1 MNDSPALPI
10 PDKAFLRREMKA
22 RRLSLNESQ
31 KAHCARQV
39 KRALWNWL
47 GTRPEFSPDATIGVY
62 LARPFEVSLDGLI
75 ASLLKD
81 DHQLCAPR
89 VDVENDK
96 MAFWRLDSLE
106 NVEHGSWS
114 VREPLATREMTPQ
127 IVLVP
132 GLAFDVFGNRLGTG
146 GGWYDRFLT
155 PEMLKIGV
163 CFDCQ
168 IVPEVPCEASD
179 RTMNFVV
186 SPERFIR
193 CVPL

>member
-1 MNDSPALPI
+1 
-10 PDKAFLRREMKA
+10 MKA

-31 KAHCARQV
+31 KAHAAWQV
-39 KRALWNWL
+39 KRTLWNWL
-47 GTRPEFSPDATIGVY
+47 GTRPEFTADAVIGVY

-75 ASLLKD
+75 AALWSDK
-81 DHQLCAPR
+81 HQLCAPR
-89 VDVENDK
+89 VDVANDQ
-96 MAFWRLDSLE
+96 MAFWQLDSLE
-106 NVEHGSWS
+106 NVEHGPWS
-114 VREPLATREMTPQ
+114 VREPLAKREMTPQ

-168 IVPEVPCEASD
+168 IVPNVPCETNDCAMD
-179 RTMNFVV
+179 FVV

-193 CVPL
+193 CLSL